1 MNEQAANSGSRE
13 LLDATQQAV
22 VGAAGNVE
30 TIIQDTAAELHGN
43 GEAFY
48 LTAEFWVGMT
58 FVLVVAVL
66 FVPLKKMLL
75 TYLGKYAE
83 KEARRINEAE
93 NLKTE
98 ARKLLAAYEKKLENL
113 DGERAAIIEKAKKEA
128 DVLKKKALAELDRK
142 IQALEKS
149 VNERIRG
156 EQSRTE
162 NELTSLVTERTIGLL
177 KDTLAA
183 KLDDDA
189 RTKLIDESIKRI
201 ESL

>member
-30 TIIQDTAAELHGN
+30 TIIQDTAEELHGN

-66 FVPLKKMLL
+66 FVPLKKALL
-75 TYLGKYAE
+75 AYLGKYAE
-83 KEARRINEAE
+83 KEAGRINEAE

-98 ARKLLAAYEKKLENL
+98 ARKLLAAYEQKLENL
-113 DGERAAIIEKAKKEA
+113 EDEKAGILEKAKKEA
-128 DVLKKKALAELDRK
+128 GVLKKRALAELDRK
-142 IQALEKS
+142 MQAQEKS

-156 EQSRTE
+156 EQSRAE
-162 NELTSLVTERTIGLL
+162 SELTSLVTERTIELL

-183 KLDDDA
+183 KFDDGA
-189 RTKLIDESIKRI
+189 RAKLIDESIKRI

>member
-30 TIIQDTAAELHGN
+30 TIIQDTAEELHGN

-58 FVLVVAVL
+58 FMLVVAVL
-66 FVPLKKMLL
+66 FVPLKKALL
-75 TYLGKYAE
+75 AYLGKYAE
-83 KEARRINEAE
+83 KEAGRICACNAE
-93 NLKTE
+93 PIADFLDVVQLGE
-98 ARKLLAAYEKKLENL
+98 GENQL
-113 DGERAAIIEKAKKEA
+113 PSICAEIEKAKKEA
-128 DVLKKKALAELDRK
+128 GVLKKRALAELDRK
-142 IQALEKS
+142 MQAQEKS

-156 EQSRTE
+156 EQSRAE
-162 NELTSLVTERTIGLL
+162 SELTSLVTERTIELL

-183 KLDDDA
+183 KFDDGA
-189 RTKLIDESIKRI
+189 RAKLIDESIKRI

>member
-30 TIIQDTAAELHGN
+30 TIIQDTAEELHGN

-66 FVPLKKMLL
+66 FVPLKKALL
-75 TYLGKYAE
+75 AYLGKYAE
-83 KEARRINEAE
+83 KEAGRISEAE

-98 ARKLLAAYEKKLENL
+98 ARKLLAAYEQKLENL
-113 DGERAAIIEKAKKEA
+113 EDEKAGILEKAKKEA
-128 DVLKKKALAELDRK
+128 GVLKK
-142 IQALEKS
+142 
-149 VNERIRG
+149 RG
-156 EQSRTE
+156 EQSRAE
-162 NELTSLVTERTIGLL
+162 SELTSLVTERTIELL

-183 KLDDDA
+183 KFDDGA
-189 RTKLIDESIKRI
+189 RAKLIDESIKRI

>member
-93 NLKTE
+93 NLKTG

-183 KLDDDA
+183 KLDDRA
-189 RTKLIDESIKRI
+189 RTKLPAKPIKRI

>member
-30 TIIQDTAAELHGN
+30 TIIQDTAEELHGN

-48 LTAEFWVGMT
+48 LT
-58 FVLVVAVL
+58 
-66 FVPLKKMLL
+66 
-75 TYLGKYAE
+75 
-83 KEARRINEAE
+83 E

-98 ARKLLAAYEKKLENL
+98 ARKLLAAYEQKLENL
-113 DGERAAIIEKAKKEA
+113 EDEKAGILEKAKKEA
-128 DVLKKKALAELDRK
+128 GVLKKRALAELDRK
-142 IQALEKS
+142 MQAQEKS

-156 EQSRTE
+156 EQSRAE
-162 NELTSLVTERTIGLL
+162 SELTSLVTERTIELL

-183 KLDDDA
+183 KFDDGA
-189 RTKLIDESIKRI
+189 RAKLIDESIKRI

>member
-30 TIIQDTAAELHGN
+30 TIIQDTAEELHGN

-66 FVPLKKMLL
+66 FVPLKKALL
-75 TYLGKYAE
+75 AYLGKYAE
-83 KEARRINEAE
+83 KEAGRISEAE

-98 ARKLLAAYEKKLENL
+98 ARKLLAAYEQKLENL
-113 DGERAAIIEKAKKEA
+113 EDEKAGILEKAKKEA
-128 DVLKKKALAELDRK
+128 GVLKM
-142 IQALEKS
+142 QAQEKS

-156 EQSRTE
+156 EQSRAE
-162 NELTSLVTERTIGLL
+162 SELTSLVTERTIELL

-183 KLDDDA
+183 KFDDGA
-189 RTKLIDESIKRI
+189 RAKLIDESIKRI

>member
-93 NLKTE
+93 NLKTG

>member
-156 EQSRTE
+156 EQIRTE

>member
-113 DGERAAIIEKAKKEA
+113 DGDRAAIIEKAKKEA